1 MALLENATKV
11 TWQINSRS
19 QGNKRLR
26 RLEKYDTGDE
36 SETMATNEVGSEI
49 PTGFTRKP
57 GPIPIEFEFRQTK
70 GAKPD
75 CDWVK
80 LRDTGEI
87 FSLTRQ
93 VGGGIRTQYPSVKV
107 STYTETGDK
116 DGEHTYKVTLVALE
130 SRAMR

>member
-1 MALLENATKV
+1 MANLENATKV

-26 RLEKYDTGDE
+26 RLEKYDVGDE
-36 SETMATNEVGSEI
+36 GETAASNEIGSEV

-57 GPIPIEFEFRQTK
+57 GPIPIEFDFRQTR
-70 GAKPD
+70 GSKPD

-80 LRDTGEI
+80 LRDTGEEI
-87 FSLTRQ
+87 SLTRQ
-93 VGGGIRTQYPSVKV
+93 VGGGIRTQFTPCKV

-116 DGEHTYKVTLVALE
+116 DGEYTYKVSLIALE
-130 SRAMR
+130 SKAMR